1 MTPVSEV
8 FRVNPES
15 IQSLESISLTGSP
28 VTLQAN
34 WVRESKKFFD
44 AEQLRVRLWTQEKW
58 ENDMDVCTVW
68 VVKVSLL
75 HSGSP
80 FHKLLCGFTFDN
92 DIEITSTWSDE
103 AHQFGRGFES
113 AQIQILRKSVFVR
126 SHFNV
131 IITGT
136 LFPLGPET
144 DANGVL
150 QTIGGRY
157 DDTGKWSGE
166 LARSF
171 LRLVGGGKR
180 DPKIFQT
187 LALRIFMAPFTLRRT
202 SSSTWFG
209 EWVIQ
214 RVWSRPE
221 PEIVL
226 PFPDDETSDLAKQFV
241 RVPRNKDKTDLS
253 LK

>member
-1 MTPVSEV
+1 M
-8 FRVNPES
+8 
-15 IQSLESISLTGSP
+15 
-28 VTLQAN
+28 
-34 WVRESKKFFD
+34 
-44 AEQLRVRLWTQEKW
+44 
-58 ENDMDVCTVW
+58 
-68 VVKVSLL
+68 
-75 HSGSP
+75 
-80 FHKLLCGFTFDN
+80 
-92 DIEITSTWSDE
+92 STWSDE

-136 LFPLGPET
+136 LFPLGSET

-157 DDTGKWSGE
+157 DNTGKWSRE

-171 LRLVGGGKR
+171 LRLVGGGKH

-187 LALRIFMAPFTLRRT
+187 LALHIFMAPFTLRRT

-221 PEIVL
+221 PEIIL

-253 LK
+253 LNEIMERADMQKFIAWAPLYRGIVGCIEAEKKMGKTTVNRIAIMEQVVATMLNKTSFSGRLRCFVSFVKALCAKGQRFIVVADRLFPLILTYYV